1 MKIDGWLFIAVVV
14 ALVLISETGASSIY
28 QDQTSS
34 EQNETV
40 LSYRPALNGAELQAV
55 LSDFEKYAEKSM
67 KDWQVPGMAIAIV
80 RGNDIIYMHSFGVRD
95 VNGTDPVTNNTIF
108 NIASIT
114 KSFTTAL
121 VAMQVDE
128 GKVNW
133 DDKVIDHLPDFRM
146 YDPWVT
152 REFTV
157 TDLAAMRSDLPNSNP
172 AENLGATGYNR
183 SYIMHAIRYIKP
195 DKSFRSGFNY
205 QNNLLLWEAAL
216 VESKTGKSWEDNV
229 RDRIFLPLNMT
240 NSSTDVKS
248 FQQAKD
254 VASKHIIILENGTVK
269 ALPMNS
275 KYMEDPYG
283 PAGSINSNIIDM
295 AKFLRLQM
303 NNGTFEG
310 KRLINKSS
318 MIYMHSP
325 KTVIPSGAI
334 AKEFPA
340 YYCQGW
346 IYSEYRPYPIV
357 LNAGMDYHRSIIAF
371 MPDAKLGIVVLCN
384 AYPASPDALA
394 WRFFDM
400 YFGNPD
406 RDWSTQDLNK
416 WKEIQKRSS
425 ASRPKPPE
433 HPSPAL
439 PLEEYAGN
447 YSNEIY
453 GQINLTAK
461 ENNLIATTGP
471 IGMQIVLT
479 PWNRDTFSAII
490 QDIITAPPGFA
501 SFHIGPDGTADSVT
515 LDLRYF
521 DNAMF
526 KRV

>member
-14 ALVLISETGASSIY
+14 ALVLISEASASSIY

-80 RGNDIIYMHSFGVRD
+80 RGNDTIYMHSFGIRD
-95 VNGTDPVTNNTIF
+95 ISGNDPVTNNTIF

-303 NNGTFEG
+303 NNGT
-310 KRLINKSS
+310 
-318 MIYMHSP
+318 
-325 KTVIPSGAI
+325 
-334 AKEFPA
+334 
-340 YYCQGW
+340 
-346 IYSEYRPYPIV
+346 
-357 LNAGMDYHRSIIAF
+357 
-371 MPDAKLGIVVLCN
+371 
-384 AYPASPDALA
+384 
-394 WRFFDM
+394 
-400 YFGNPD
+400 
-406 RDWSTQDLNK
+406 
-416 WKEIQKRSS
+416 
-425 ASRPKPPE
+425 SRE
-433 HPSPAL
+433 R
-439 PLEEYAGN
+439 G
-447 YSNEIY
+447 
-453 GQINLTAK
+453 
-461 ENNLIATTGP
+461 
-471 IGMQIVLT
+471 
-479 PWNRDTFSAII
+479 
-490 QDIITAPPGFA
+490 
-501 SFHIGPDGTADSVT
+501 
-515 LDLRYF
+515 
-521 DNAMF
+521 
-526 KRV
+526 